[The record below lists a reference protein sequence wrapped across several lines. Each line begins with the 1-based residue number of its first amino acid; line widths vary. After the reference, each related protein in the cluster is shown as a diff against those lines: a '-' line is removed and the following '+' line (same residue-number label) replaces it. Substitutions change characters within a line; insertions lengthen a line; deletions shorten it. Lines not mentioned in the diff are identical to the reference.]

1 MDFAAIFSLIM
12 TALPS
17 VLSVVQ
23 NIQADRKA
31 GSGLS
36 VIQTIQKEAPD
47 VINVLGQIGG
57 ALFPKVPAASQPAAA
72 ATALDPAT
80 VVKIQTALN
89 SRMAAGQTQLTVD
102 GAYGPKTIA
111 AVEAFQQASGL
122 AVDQWAGPLTQ
133 QALGI
138 AA

>member
-1 MDFAAIFSLIM
+1 MNFASIFSLIM
-12 TALPS
+12 QALPS
-17 VLSVVQ
+17 VLSIVQ
-23 NIQADRKA
+23 NVSNDRKA

-36 VIQTIQKEAPD
+36 VIQTIQKNAPD

-57 ALFPKVPAASQPAAA
+57 ALFPNVPPAQHAEAA

-89 SRMAAGQTQLTVD
+89 ARGANPQLTVD

-111 AVEAFQQASGL
+111 AVEAFQKANNL

-133 QALGI
+133 QALGV
-138 AA
+138 A